1 MAQQAGDRK
10 ILQHVPA
17 GYGKV
22 AVLRQ
27 LQDALQIA
35 DDRVIYSGDGS
46 SDIHVMLHV
55 NQRKGYTVAVSQ
67 TDYVAQIAKRTVLSD
82 DACGV
87 LIPVLEDICSWDST
101 RIRSFFELHDL
112 LIQEWAKM
120 RTDWL
125 TIRTNL

>member
-1 MAQQAGDRK
+1 
-10 ILQHVPA
+10 
-17 GYGKV
+17 
-22 AVLRQ
+22 
-27 LQDALQIA
+27 
-35 DDRVIYSGDGS
+35 
-46 SDIHVMLHV
+46 
-55 NQRKGYTVAVSQ
+55 
-67 TDYVAQIAKRTVLSD
+67 VAQIAKRTVLSD